1 MPFLTPMSDLD
12 QRLRRYVAAAIE
24 GDDVA
29 IRELVRATQPI
40 IWRMCSALGSPGEED
55 DLVQETYIRVLR
67 SLPSYRGEASVT
79 GWMLVIGRRVCADH
93 VRSRQRQRRLADALT
108 TNATDS
114 MFASSDSAVWELLR
128 RVDPDRREAFV
139 LTQVAGLSYDEA
151 AEAMGCPVGTVRSRV
166 ARARADLAAEVR
178 AAQAS

>member
-1 MPFLTPMSDLD
+1 MSDLD

-114 MFASSDSAVWELLR
+114 IFANSDPAVWELLKSI
-128 RVDPDRREAFV
+128 DPDRREAFV

-151 AEAMGCPVGTVRSRV
+151 AEAIGCPIGTVRSRV

-178 AAQAS
+178 SAEAS